1 MKRTRLGLMVLL
13 SLLSVPS
20 LVACGAGGVPED
32 MPDTLV
38 VTDGT
43 TSKSYTVADLEAL
56 PAVESTFNEVAY
68 KGVTL
73 SVLLADAGF
82 DPAALRA
89 VKAVAADGYSANYDP
104 GLFQRADVLVATA
117 TSSGS
122 LAEDD
127 GIFRMVLPG
136 EEGKLNVRMLTELRV
151 TP

>member
-1 MKRTRLGLMVLL
+1 MKRTRLGLLSLLLLL
-13 SLLSVPS
+13 SLA
-20 LVACGAGGVPED
+20 ACGGGSNIPED
-32 MPDTLV
+32 MPDELV

-56 PAVESTFNEVAY
+56 PATESTFNDVAY

-89 VKAVAADGYSANYDP
+89 VKAVAADGYSMNYDP
-104 GLFQRADVLVATA
+104 AMFQRADVLVAYATA
-117 TSSGS
+117 SGP

-136 EEGKLNVRMLTELRV
+136 EEGKLNVRMLAELRAM
-151 TP
+151 P